1 MSTRIKVLSISHSAV
16 VGGYQDRCV
25 EVARH
30 PDIDLTLVVPRRW
43 MQFNRWV
50 QLEKESDPTYRIIAR
65 QPLTWGLRSLRL
77 RNVCHLYRGLGRIF
91 REVGPDIVEIWEE
104 PFSAAAAQAVFLSRR
119 LRPRPRVIFFTAQNI
134 EKRYP
139 PPFSLF
145 EGYVYRRA
153 DYAFPVNEEARRVIE
168 RKGFS
173 RPALVLPL
181 GVNPRLFYRHDAS
194 ALREK
199 LGLFKFTVGFAGKFD
214 RQKGVL
220 ELIAACAPLKGR
232 INLLLIGKGEIK
244 SEMVS
249 ALERTGLLPDARI
262 IPTVPYPELPLYLS
276 AMDAL
281 AMPSITLPGL
291 KEQFGRILI
300 EAMACAVPVIGSTSG
315 EIARVIGR
323 SGMICPEGDCG
334 SLGAAIKLLLQEPAV
349 RENLVQRAKIRVEKG
364 YTWESIARRQVEVYR
379 MLIED
384 QSPKI
389 RNPQSEMSNS
399 EPKIADLGS

>member
-1 MSTRIKVLSISHSAV
+1 MAKRIKVLTISHSAV

-30 PDIDLTLVVPRRW
+30 PEIDLTLLVPRRW

-50 QLEKESDPTYRIIAR
+50 NLEKEADPSYRIVAR

-77 RNVCHLYRGLGRIF
+77 RNVCHLYRGLMPLL
-91 REVGPDIVEIWEE
+91 REVSPDIVEIWEE
-104 PFSAAAAQAVFLSRR
+104 PFSAVAAQAVYLSGR
-119 LRPRPRVIFFTAQNI
+119 LRPRPRLIFFSAQNI

-145 EGYVYRRA
+145 ESYVYRRA
-153 DYAFPVNEEARRVIE
+153 DYAFPVNEDARRVIE
-168 RKGFS
+168 RKGFD
-173 RPALVLPL
+173 RPALTLPL
-181 GVNPRLFYRHDAS
+181 GVNPRLFYRRDAS

-199 LGLFKFTVGFAGKFD
+199 LGLTRFTVGFAGKFD
-214 RQKGVL
+214 RQKGII
-220 ELIAACAPLKGR
+220 ELIEASSSLRGR
-232 INLLLIGKGEIK
+232 INLLLIGKGGIE
-244 SEMVS
+244 SEVVA

-262 IPTVPYPELPLYLS
+262 LGTVPYGELPLYLS
-276 AMDAL
+276 AMDVLAL
-281 AMPSITLPGL
+281 PSITRPGL

-300 EAMACAVPVIGSTSG
+300 EAMACEVPVIGSTSG

-334 SLGAAIKLLLQEPAV
+334 SLAAAIRLLLQEPQV

-379 MLIED
+379 MLVED
-384 QSPKI
+384 QSPKS
-389 RNPQSEMSNS
+389 RNPQSEISNS
-399 EPKIADLGS
+399 GPKIAELGS